1 MKPRGVILDLVEHTQ
16 NVVWNL
22 INFDKPNIKFIFY
35 KDFLEKLS

>member
-22 INFDKPNIKFIFY
+22 INFDKRDIKFIFY